1 MDHQSLAQLLGNY
14 GEFFGGVVVVISVVY
29 LALQLKTA
37 NVQAQASAQIAWIQ
51 GLNEIWD
58 RWGKPE
64 VRDALRR
71 GFSDFNSLSDND
83 QVVFQM
89 QVGSLV
95 NHLLT
100 AQDLAQQGLLP
111 PSYTKTTSDM
121 LIQVLGTK
129 GGLQYWEADSK
140 ATPEGEALFDE
151 VRNRASEV
159 QHWDALFPW
168 WKNSD

>member
-1 MDHQSLAQLLGNY
+1 MDQQALAQLLGNY
-14 GEFFGGVVVVISVVY
+14 GEFFGGIVVVVSVVY

-37 NVQAQASAQIAWIQ
+37 NVQAQASAQIAWTQ

-64 VRDALRR
+64 ARDALRR
-71 GFSDFNSLSDND
+71 GFSDFKSLSNDD

-95 NHLLT
+95 NHLLV
-100 AQDLAQQGLLP
+100 AQGLAQQGLLP
-111 PSYTKTTSDM
+111 SSFVKTADDM
-121 LIQVLGTK
+121 LVQVLGTS
-129 GGLQYWEADSK
+129 GGLQYWEADAK
-140 ATPEGEALFDE
+140 ATPGGEALLQE

-159 QHWDALFPW
+159 QHWDDIFPW
-168 WKNSD
+168 WKNTE